1 MSGISSTR
9 RNFLAG
15 MGAAAAMVASGNAR
29 AQGLGGS
36 SVGGL
41 WRQLQLVDAQDNNF
55 TIGDIRKPL
64 TMVKLWAHWCPV
76 CVHEIAQLDA
86 LVSEMGPQALEVI
99 LISHPQWWEEDQE
112 AARSRQLR
120 FRLATPDRSNGFGMI
135 QAALTNERGN
145 YAVPRTLVF
154 VKTGGEPILTHQG
167 AMNVS
172 SDSVVAQLRDE
183 LVKNT

>member
-1 MSGISSTR
+1 
-9 RNFLAG
+9 

>member
-1 MSGISSTR
+1 
-9 RNFLAG
+9 
-15 MGAAAAMVASGNAR
+15 MGA
-29 AQGLGGS
+29 
-36 SVGGL
+36 L
-41 WRQLQLVDAQDNNF
+41 WHQLDLVDAQGDNF

-64 TMVKLWAHWCPV
+64 TMVKLWASWCPV

-86 LVSEMGPQALEVI
+86 LVSDMGPQALEVI

-112 AARSRQLR
+112 AARSRQVK

-154 VKTGGEPILTHQG
+154 GKAGGEPVLTHQG
-167 AMNVS
+167 ALNVATGN
-172 SDSVVAQLRDE
+172 VVAQLRDE
-183 LVKNT
+183 LIKNT